1 MAKEGV
7 LAATTNNDIQI
18 PHGTRIKDCVHAVCD
33 SSGDQLKTPRS
44 RRIEM
49 KWLTSKRQV
58 KIIYAV
64 AALVTTCGAA
74 MGASDSEQMQ
84 RFSDPNQWGA
94 PAGNLNLTRYSTL
107 KDINTG
113 NVKNLQMA
121 WSQSSG
127 TLRGHEGQPLVI
139 ENVAGKP
146 MMFME
151 SGWPNIV
158 QALDLSDP
166 DHPQQVWHYVKTS
179 GRDES
184 AVPRAC
190 CDTVNRGLSYAD
202 GKLVFGTL
210 DGYVIALDAATG
222 KEIWLV
228 KHAHP
233 DHGETITPAPII
245 ANDKVVI
252 GFGGDEFAARGRVTA
267 YNLADG
273 KKVWECHS
281 TGSDADVCLTK
292 NTNKKHPEYG
302 KAGKDLGISTFPG
315 DEWKRGGGAAWGWYA
330 YDPALHLVYYGT
342 GNPGLWSPQYRC
354 TEPLTQEN
362 CNSGKFDNKW
372 SMSIFARNVDTG
384 EAEWVYQM
392 TPFDQWDY
400 DGVNEVVL
408 VDMEVDG
415 KMRKS
420 LVHFDRNGF
429 AYVLDR
435 TDGTLL
441 RAHKYVT
448 TNWAEKVDM
457 KTGRPVKVAEH
468 SPLLVGGNTQA
479 CPSAMGGKDQQP
491 VAVDPTDPTNFYVPT
506 NNWCMEDE
514 PQARSHTQQG
524 TVYVFANVYM
534 YPEKPGV
541 TGKFKKFNVVTG
553 KTAWEIPDQYPNW
566 SGALVTAGGLAFYG
580 SLGGDFRAVD
590 RETGKVLW
598 SRKLGSGIIGNP
610 ITYSVKGKQ
619 YVSVWSGIGG
629 WIGLPVTAGLDLS
642 DKFGAIGATAMTK
655 AANLAQIP
663 QGGMLYTFSVGGM

>member
-1 MAKEGV
+1 
-7 LAATTNNDIQI
+7 
-18 PHGTRIKDCVHAVCD
+18 
-33 SSGDQLKTPRS
+33 
-44 RRIEM
+44 M
-49 KWLTSKRQV
+49 KWLTRTSNV
-58 KIIYAV
+58 KWWCASAV
-64 AALVTTCGAA
+64 LAA
-74 MGASDSEQMQ
+74 MGSTAWAASDDEQAQ

-94 PAGNLNLTRYSTL
+94 PAGNLSQTRYSSL
-107 KDINTG
+107 KDINSG
-113 NVKNLQMA
+113 NAKDLQMI

-139 ENVAGKP
+139 QNVAGKP
-146 MMFME
+146 MMYME

-166 DHPQQVWHYVKTS
+166 DHPVQVWSYTKTS

-222 KEIWLV
+222 KEVWV
-228 KHAHP
+228 KKHAHP
-233 DHGETITPAPII
+233 DAGETITPAPII
-245 ANDKVVI
+245 ANDKVII

-267 YNLADG
+267 YALADG

-281 TGSDADVCLTK
+281 TGSDKDVCLTAKTNAK
-292 NTNKKHPEYG
+292 NPQYG
-302 KAGKDLGISTFPG
+302 RAGKDLGINTFPG

-354 TEPLTQEN
+354 AEPLTQKN

-372 SMSIFARNVDTG
+372 SMTIFARNVDTG
-384 EAEWVYQM
+384 EAEWAYQM

-408 VDMEVDG
+408 VDMKVDG
-415 KMRKS
+415 KDRKT

-435 TDGTLL
+435 VDGTLL

-448 TNWAEKVDM
+448 TNWAEKIDM
-457 KTGRPVKVAEH
+457 KTGRPVKVEEH
-468 SPLLVGGNTQA
+468 SPLLVGKNTQA

-491 VAVDPTDPTNFYVPT
+491 VAVDPNDPTNFYVPT

-514 PQARSHTQQG
+514 PQGRSHTQQG

-553 KTAWEIPDQYPNW
+553 ETVWEIPDQFPNW
-566 SGALVTAGGLAFYG
+566 GGALVTAGGLAFYG

-590 RETGKVLW
+590 RNSGTVLW

-655 AANLAQIP
+655 AAGLNKIP
-663 QGGMLYTFSVGGM
+663 QGGTLYTFRVGN

>member
-1 MAKEGV
+1 MNWLRAK
-7 LAATTNNDIQI
+7 
-18 PHGTRIKDCVHAVCD
+18 
-33 SSGDQLKTPRS
+33 S
-44 RRIEM
+44 
-49 KWLTSKRQV
+49 QV
-58 KIIYAV
+58 KVYCAV
-64 AALVTTCGAA
+64 AAFVTTCGAA
-74 MGASDSEQMQ
+74 FAASDTEQFQ
-84 RFSDPNQWGA
+84 RFQDPNQWGA
-94 PAGNLNLTRYSTL
+94 PAGNLNLNRYSSLTQ
-107 KDINTG
+107 INT
-113 NVKNLQMA
+113 NNAKDLQMV

-139 ENVAGKP
+139 EDVGGKP

-166 DHPQQVWHYVKTS
+166 DHPVQAWTYTKTS

-210 DGYVIALDAATG
+210 DGYVIALDAVTG
-222 KEIWLV
+222 KEDWVV
-228 KHAHP
+228 KSAFP

-245 ANDKVVI
+245 ANDKVII
-252 GFGGDEFAARGRVTA
+252 GFGGDEFGARGRVTA

-273 KKVWECHS
+273 KKVWQCYS
-281 TGSDADVCLTK
+281 TGSDSDVCLTPD
-292 NTNKKHPEYG
+292 TNKAHPEYG
-302 KAGKDLGISTFPG
+302 KAGKDLGINTYPG

-354 TEPLTQEN
+354 AEPLTQAN

-372 SMSIFARNVDTG
+372 SLSIFARNVDTG
-384 EAEWVYQM
+384 EAKWVYQM

-400 DGVNEVVL
+400 DGVNEPVL
-408 VDMEVDG
+408 VDMTIDG
-415 KMRKS
+415 KQRKT

-441 RAHKYVT
+441 RANKFVT
-448 TNWAEKVDM
+448 TNWAEKIDM
-457 KTGRPVKVAEH
+457 KTGRPVKVPEH
-468 SPLLVGGNTQA
+468 SPLKVGDNTQA

-553 KTAWEIPDQYPNW
+553 KTEWEIPDPYPNW
-566 SGALVTAGGLAFYG
+566 GGGLVTAGGLAFYG

-590 RETGKVLW
+590 RATGKIVW
-598 SRKLGSGIIGNP
+598 SRKLSSGIIGNP

-642 DKFGAIGATAMTK
+642 DKFGAIGATAMAK
-655 AANLAQIP
+655 AAGLNHIP
-663 QGGMLYTFSVGGM
+663 QGGTLFTFRVGDMSTAGEPMASQPMAGR

>member
-1 MAKEGV
+1 
-7 LAATTNNDIQI
+7 
-18 PHGTRIKDCVHAVCD
+18 
-33 SSGDQLKTPRS
+33 
-44 RRIEM
+44 M

-58 KIIYAV
+58 KIWYAV
-64 AALVTTCGAA
+64 AALATTCGTAMAA
-74 MGASDSEQMQ
+74 TDTEQFQ
-84 RFSDPNQWGA
+84 RFKDPNQWGA
-94 PAGNLNLTRYSTL
+94 PAGDLNQTRYSSL
-107 KDINTG
+107 KDINAG
-113 NVKNLQMA
+113 NVKGLNMVWA
-121 WSQSSG
+121 QSSG

-146 MMFME
+146 MMFIE
-151 SGWPNIV
+151 SGWPNIL

-166 DHPQQVWHYVKTS
+166 DHPVQVWHYTKTS

-190 CDTVNRGLSYAD
+190 CDTVNRGMSYAE

-210 DGYVIALDAATG
+210 DGYVIALDATTG
-222 KEIWLV
+222 KELWVV

-233 DHGETITPAPII
+233 DKGETITPAPII
-245 ANDKVVI
+245 ANDKVII
-252 GFGGDEFAARGRVTA
+252 GFGGDEFAARGRMTA

-302 KAGKDLGISTFPG
+302 TAGKDLGISTYVG

-342 GNPGLWSPQYRC
+342 GNPGLWSPQFRC
-354 TEPLTQEN
+354 AEPITQAN

-400 DGVNEVVL
+400 DGINEVVL
-408 VDMEVDG
+408 VDMDVDG
-415 KMRKS
+415 KSRKT

-429 AYVLDR
+429 AYVFDR

-448 TNWAEKVDM
+448 ANWAEKVDM

-468 SPLLVGGNTQA
+468 SPLKVGENTQA

-491 VAVDPTDPTNFYVPT
+491 VAVDPSDAQNFYVPT
-506 NNWCMEDE
+506 NNWCMELE
-514 PQARSHTQQG
+514 PQQRSHTTQG

-553 KTAWEIPDQYPNW
+553 KTEWEIPDPFPNW
-566 SGALVTAGGLAFYG
+566 GGALVTGGGLAFYG

-590 RETGKVLW
+590 RATGKVLW

-629 WIGLPVTAGLDLS
+629 WIGLPVTAGLDLN

-655 AANLAQIP
+655 AANLSSIP
-663 QGGMLYTFSVGGM
+663 QGGTLYTFRLGD